1 MAHIKL
7 IKHLP
12 GAPGLRFFGLGPN
25 LLPCRGLIKL
35 QQFLNKNTFWAKNR
49 EINNLKKC
57 LAHSDVVVS
66 LWLGKE
72 MIGFGRALTDGVYRG
87 VLWDIVIDE
96 RLQGKGYGK
105 IVVNALL
112 DSKEIKT
119 VKKIYLMTTHKKDF
133 YCQLDFQDVDSQE
146 LLIKKL
152 PD

>member
-1 MAHIKL
+1 MAQIKL

-25 LLPCRGLIKL
+25 LLPCRGLIRL

-57 LAHSDVVVS
+57 LANSDVVVS

-105 IVVNALL
+105 IIVTALL
-112 DSKEIKT
+112 DSKKMKR
-119 VKKIYLMTTHKKDF
+119 VKKIYLMTTNKKDF
-133 YCQLDFQDVDSQE
+133 YCQLDFQHVDSQD

-152 PD
+152 SD

>member
-1 MAHIKL
+1 MAQIKL

-12 GAPGLRFFGLGPN
+12 GAPGLRFFGLGPH

-35 QQFLNKNTFWAKNR
+35 QQFLNKNTFWARDR

-66 LWLGKE
+66 LWLGRK

-112 DSKEIKT
+112 DSKEMKR
-119 VKKIYLMTTHKKDF
+119 VKKIYLMTTNKKDF
-133 YCQLDFQDVDSQE
+133 YCQLDFKDVDSQD
-146 LLIKKL
+146 LLIKEL
-152 PD
+152 SD

>member
-7 IKHLP
+7 IKHMP

-25 LLPCRGLIKL
+25 LLPCRGLLKL

-57 LAHSDVVVS
+57 LAQSDVVVS

-112 DSKEIKT
+112 NSKEMKR
-119 VKKIYLMTTHKKDF
+119 VKKIYLMTTNKKDF
-133 YCQLDFQDVDSQE
+133 YCQLDFEDVDSQD

-152 PD
+152 SD

>member
-1 MAHIKL
+1 MAQIKL

-25 LLPCRGLIKL
+25 LLPCRGLIRL

-57 LAHSDVVVS
+57 LAHSDVIVS

-105 IVVNALL
+105 IIVKALL
-112 DSKEIKT
+112 DSKEMKR
-119 VKKIYLMTTHKKDF
+119 VKKIYLMTTNKKDF
-133 YCQLDFQDVDSQE
+133 YCQLDFQEVDSQD
-146 LLIKKL
+146 LLIKKTF
-152 PD
+152 

>member
-1 MAHIKL
+1 MAQIKL
-7 IKHLP
+7 IKHFP
-12 GAPGLRFFGLGPN
+12 GAPGLRFLGLGPN
-25 LLPCRGLIKL
+25 LLPCRGLIRL

-57 LAHSDVVVS
+57 LAQSDVVVS

-72 MIGFGRALTDGVYRG
+72 MIGFGRALTDGIYRG

-112 DSKEIKT
+112 DSKEMKR
-119 VKKIYLMTTHKKDF
+119 VKKIYLMTTNKKDF
-133 YCQLDFQDVDSQE
+133 YCQLDFQEVDSQD
-146 LLIKKL
+146 LLIKKTF
-152 PD
+152 

>member
-1 MAHIKL
+1 M
-7 IKHLP
+7 P

-25 LLPCRGLIKL
+25 LLPCRGLLKL

-57 LAHSDVVVS
+57 LAQSDVVVS

-112 DSKEIKT
+112 NSKEMKR
-119 VKKIYLMTTHKKDF
+119 VKKIYLMTTNKKDF
-133 YCQLDFQDVDSQE
+133 YCQLDFEDVDSQD

-152 PD
+152 SD

>member
-1 MAHIKL
+1 MAQIKL

-25 LLPCRGLIKL
+25 LLPCKGLIRL

-105 IVVNALL
+105 IIVKALL
-112 DSKEIKT
+112 DSKEMKR
-119 VKKIYLMTTHKKDF
+119 VKKIYLMTTNKKDF
-133 YCQLDFQDVDSQE
+133 YCQLDFQEVDSQD

-152 PD
+152 SD

>member
-1 MAHIKL
+1 M
-7 IKHLP
+7 P

-25 LLPCRGLIKL
+25 LLPCRGLLKL

-57 LAHSDVVVS
+57 LAQSDVVVS

-112 DSKEIKT
+112 NSKEMKR
-119 VKKIYLMTTHKKDF
+119 VKKIYLMTTNKKDF
-133 YCQLDFQDVDSQE
+133 YCQLDFQDVDSQD
-146 LLIKKL
+146 LLVKKL
-152 PD
+152 SD